1 MLEALLHAVVAPQF
15 MSAVIDRSGSTSHN
29 LEGDPERSTDASTGC
44 SRSAVPAEN
53 PDPNSTMANAA
64 SRIESHVNTAL
75 NEVRAELIHLRV
87 ALALGHHVE
96 EDETLPEYSG
106 REGEGSGII
115 V

>member
-1 MLEALLHAVVAPQF
+1 M
-15 MSAVIDRSGSTSHN
+15 DRSGSIPHN
-29 LEGDPERSTDASTGC
+29 LEGDPGRSTDASTGC
-44 SRSAVPAEN
+44 SRSPAEN

-96 EDETLPEYSG
+96 EDEALPEYSG